1 MPVED
6 PRGKPNPPT
15 YAAAGPY
22 PPIRVQELNPA
33 YARMLKMDADSARSE
48 VTSSMQYIYQS
59 WVLSLQNEAL
69 SEMLRGIAIVEMR
82 HLDIL
87 GRLIAQLGG
96 NPGYAVLQQGRPV
109 SWNGSMVSYTQQPD
123 RMLEG
128 NILLEQHAVDT
139 YTQQIAHI
147 KDPYVVDVLKRILLD
162 EQLHL
167 ELFRS
172 SLQQLRGQNA
182 G

>member
-1 MPVED
+1 
-6 PRGKPNPPT
+6 
-15 YAAAGPY
+15 
-22 PPIRVQELNPA
+22 
-33 YARMLKMDADSARSE
+33 MDADSARSE

-109 SWNGSMVSYTQQPD
+109 SWSGSMVSYAQQPD

-167 ELFRS
+167 EMFPQQFTTAARPECRVKRLVTTEQFRGRKKNFCNFSLFVSRKYFY
-172 SLQQLRGQNA
+172 NTK
-182 G
+182 